1 VFPCLRSLLDP
12 AALLALISRDYRLT
26 GLERVVLLRSLVND
40 VYRVDTTDRTYVL
53 KVYRSGWRSPDEVA
67 WEVDLIAHL
76 HRAGVAVSPPVARTD
91 GDPIGV
97 IDAPEGP
104 RPAMLSEFTAGS
116 DPPQPFTGPLY
127 RDFGRLIGQLHDAGA
142 DFTSGHHRPPAD
154 LTHLLDRPLAA
165 ILPLLADRPADRA
178 GIVALADTARRRLAE
193 LSADDPAR
201 GICHGDVSMDN
212 VRLTPD
218 RRLVIHDFDL
228 SGEGWLAGDL
238 CGVRATPWWDD
249 FVAGYTELR
258 PLRPVDL
265 QAIPWLDVVTRISN
279 LAFHLIDK
287 PSWRGTE
294 TLSEGYL
301 ERDLDALRVAGR
313 ALR

>member
-1 VFPCLRSLLDP
+1 MFPCLRSLLDP

-40 VYRVDTTDRTYVL
+40 VYRVDTTGRTYVL
-53 KVYRSGWRSPDEVA
+53 KIYRNGWRSPDEVA
-67 WEVDLIAHL
+67 WEGDLIAHL
-76 HRAGVAVSPPVARTD
+76 HRAGVAVSPPVARAD
-91 GDPIGV
+91 GLAVGV
-97 IDAPEGP
+97 IDAPEGR
-104 RPAMLSEFTAGS
+104 RPVMLSEFTDGD

-127 RDFGRLIGQLHDAGA
+127 RDFGRLIGRLHDAGA
-142 DFTSGHHRPPAD
+142 SFTSRHQRQQSD
-154 LTHLLDRPLAA
+154 LSQLLDRPLAA
-165 ILPLLADRPADRA
+165 ILPLLADRPEDRA
-178 GIVALADTARRRLAE
+178 GVVALAGVARRRLGE
-193 LSADDPAR
+193 LSADRPAR

-265 QAIPWLDVVTRISN
+265 QAIPWLDVVTRIRN

-301 ERDLDALRVAGR
+301 ERDLDALRVA
-313 ALR
+313 ALALS